1 MSTKKIIKI
10 NPEVFNMG
18 GQKTKKQR
26 EKRERPSPS
35 LIINSNSLKKHLLN
49 RIKEHKIKEKSEL
62 DEQNPNKGKDK
73 NIGGGKQEEE
83 MDEFYDSIHY
93 LSSLSKKHKENNE
106 KLKYDTNIQKNRE
119 SLARKTVKNPNIYV
133 NPSQSSSSSSSSSF
147 ISPSPKP
154 PQPNPQIQTYHNTS
168 SPSTMHQ
175 NMPFVNLELPE
186 ELKEPFKTT
195 DIDSF
200 IEGIKLNYGVDNS
213 VPYGCLKG
221 GVKPTYRNWNLTKKH
236 IPSAPSVPSIP
247 QIIPDK
253 PVVISERER
262 KLDILKNR
270 MKKQQEDDKLE
281 KIMISQNLIN
291 VPNSSIDVPE
301 FSLSHQRNPNKEN
314 EPKIES
320 FTLTPSTVNSGVQS
334 LQTDANRVDAN
345 ITDANI
351 VDANI
356 VDANIADANI
366 IINNKPIVEKQFI
379 KKTIKRKYTLGKSK
393 LYRKVSI
400 LIKDKNTR
408 KNVINAHKELKKKS
422 INDVKKYLKEHGLIK
437 AGSNAPNDVVRKIY
451 ESSMLTGDIINK
463 NKDTLLHNFLSDA

>member
-10 NPEVFNMG
+10 NPELFNLG
-18 GQKTKKQR
+18 SEKTKKQR

-35 LIINSNSLKKHLLN
+35 LIINSNSLKKQLLN

-62 DEQNPNKGKDK
+62 DEQNPNKGA
-73 NIGGGKQEEE
+73 IGGGKQEEE

-133 NPSQSSSSSSSSSF
+133 TPSNSNSGVKSPQSSQ
-147 ISPSPKP
+147 PSPKP
-154 PQPNPQIQTYHNTS
+154 PTIVHPNPQIHPYHNIS
-168 SPSTMHQ
+168 SHQ

-186 ELKEPFKTT
+186 ELKETLNPS
-195 DIDSF
+195 DNGSF

-236 IPSAPSVPSIP
+236 IPSIPSIP
-247 QIIPDK
+247 QIPKIIPDK
-253 PVVISERER
+253 PVIISERER

-270 MKKQQEDDKLE
+270 MKKQQDDDKLE

-291 VPNSSIDVPE
+291 KPIQPLPITSNQEI
-301 FSLSHQRNPNKEN
+301 
-314 EPKIES
+314 EP
-320 FTLTPSTVNSGVQS
+320 FTLT
-334 LQTDANRVDAN
+334 DAIVDTN
-345 ITDANI
+345 IVDTNIVDTNIVDTNI

-356 VDANIADANI
+356 VDANI
-366 IINNKPIVEKQFI
+366 IINDKPVVEKQFI

-408 KNVINAHKELKKKS
+408 KNVINAHKELKKKP

-463 NKDTLLHNFLSDA
+463 NKDTLLHNFLSDASEELHS

>member
-10 NPEVFNMG
+10 NPELFNMG
-18 GQKTKKQR
+18 SEKTKKQR

-35 LIINSNSLKKHLLN
+35 LIINSNSLKKQLLN

-62 DEQNPNKGKDK
+62 DEQNPNKSKDK

-133 NPSQSSSSSSSSSF
+133 TPSNSNSGVKSQQSSQT
-147 ISPSPKP
+147 SPKP
-154 PQPNPQIQTYHNTS
+154 PTIVHPNPQIQTYHNIS
-168 SPSTMHQ
+168 SHQ

-186 ELKEPFKTT
+186 ELKETLTPT
-195 DIDSF
+195 DNGSF
-200 IEGIKLNYGVDNS
+200 IERIKLNYGVDNS

-236 IPSAPSVPSIP
+236 IPSVPVIP
-247 QIIPDK
+247 QIILDK
-253 PVVISERER
+253 PVIISERER
-262 KLDILKNR
+262 KIDILKNR
-270 MKKQQEDDKLE
+270 MKKQQDDDKLE

-291 VPNSSIDVPE
+291 IPIQPLPITSNQEI
-301 FSLSHQRNPNKEN
+301 
-314 EPKIES
+314 EP
-320 FTLTPSTVNSGVQS
+320 FTLAPSTVVSGVPSLPGAFGYGS
-334 LQTDANRVDAN
+334 LQTDAIVD
-345 ITDANI
+345 TNI
-351 VDANI
+351 VG
-356 VDANIADANI
+356 ANI
-366 IINNKPIVEKQFI
+366 IINDKPIVEKQFI

-408 KNVINAHKELKKKS
+408 KNVINAHKELKKKP

-463 NKDTLLHNFLSDA
+463 NKDTLLHNFLSDASEELHS

>member
-10 NPEVFNMG
+10 NPELFNMG

-26 EKRERPSPS
+26 EIRERPPPS
-35 LIINSNSLKKHLLN
+35 LIINSNSLKKQLLN

-62 DEQNPNKGKDK
+62 DEQNPNKGG
-73 NIGGGKQEEE
+73 IGGGKQEEE

-133 NPSQSSSSSSSSSF
+133 TPSNSNSGVNSPQPRSF
-147 ISPSPKP
+147 V
-154 PQPNPQIQTYHNTS
+154 QPNPQTQTYHNTS

-186 ELKEPFKTT
+186 ELKEPFKTS
-195 DIDSF
+195 DINSF

-236 IPSAPSVPSIP
+236 IPSVPSIP
-247 QIIPDK
+247 QIVPDK
-253 PVVISERER
+253 PAVISERER

-281 KIMISQNLIN
+281 KIMISQNLITA
-291 VPNSSIDVPE
+291 PKSSSDVPE
-301 FSLSHQRNPNKEN
+301 FSLSPPLNPNKEN

-334 LQTDANRVDAN
+334 LQTDANRVETNRVD
-345 ITDANI
+345 TNI
-351 VDANI
+351 VETKL
-356 VDANIADANI
+356 
-366 IINNKPIVEKQFI
+366 IINDKPIVEKQFI

-408 KNVINAHKELKKKS
+408 KNVINAHKELKKKP
-422 INDVKKYLKEHGLIK
+422 INDIKKYLKEHGLIK

-451 ESSMLTGDIINK
+451 ESTMLTGDIINK
-463 NKDTLLHNFLSDA
+463 NKDTLLHNFLSDASEELNK